1 MPLELVMLSD
11 VMPSQ
16 ELQFGAAKGLHPN
29 GQVAHFLDGAVLQYF
44 DAEWC
49 PLLTVY
55 ETAPVFDSVGA
66 RASIRGAPASLSLS
80 LWTEMTVPAGE
91 LARGRELAERIAAA
105 TAGVIRER
113 V

>member
-16 ELQFGAAKGLHPN
+16 EVQFGAAKELHPN
-29 GQVAHFLDGAVLQYF
+29 GQVVHFLDGAVLQYF

-49 PLLTVY
+49 SLLTVY
-55 ETAPVFDSVGA
+55 ETMPIFDSVGA
-66 RASIRGAPASLSLS
+66 RASIRGAPASLS

-105 TAGVIRER
+105 TAGVLRER

>member
-1 MPLELVMLSD
+1 MLSD

-16 ELQFGAAKGLHPN
+16 EVQFGAAKELHPN
-29 GQVAHFLDGAVLQYF
+29 GQVVHFLDGAVLQYF

-49 PLLTVY
+49 SLLTVY
-55 ETAPVFDSVGA
+55 ETMPIFDSVGA
-66 RASIRGAPASLSLS
+66 RASIRGAPASLS

-105 TAGVIRER
+105 TAGVLRDR